1 MERNLLISRP
11 DNRTYVDENGN
22 FRPAFHIIERDSYT
36 PIEDGY
42 QDTVFVREMDEAGIL
57 ERVQAAIDY
66 AREQGIPVQVN
77 HIMVRASIGNA
88 RVDARGIEIV
98 PGPGDE
104 ANAPEWSG
112 PEWVTAR
119 ISRSRWEADHAWQ
132 EKNPG
137 GRRIAIWH
145 PKRDTVELVR
155 HSGPGDLVTD
165 GIELYPYPDLL
176 QRSILAQMPGPGDDE
191 VRIGLEWV
199 E

>member
-57 ERVQAAIDY
+57 ARVQAAIDY

-77 HIMVRASIGNA
+77 HIMVRVSMRNA
-88 RVDARGIEIV
+88 LVDSRDVAII

-104 ANAPEWSG
+104 ATIADTGIEWM
-112 PEWVTAR
+112 TAR
-119 ISRSRWEADHAWQ
+119 ISRSRWEADRTWQ
-132 EKNPG
+132 DEHPG
-137 GRRIAIWH
+137 GRRIAVWH

-165 GIELYPYPDLL
+165 GIELYPYPDLH

-191 VRIGLEWV
+191 VRIGLEWC